1 MFSFFQERFL
11 GITYIMIDKSPIAL
25 LIVLVFIG
33 VWLWNT
39 ELTEQMDPWEAKYM
53 PPSIPGD
60 WKHVPTQYEFETGK
74 GCCLP
79 HKLLEDDEYWPKAC
93 PPETSHYRHHSK
105 PLRHPTTPL
114 RLHEPMLTTEEKIT
128 LNKRH
133 HQMAG
138 HRSPMDFVE
147 QPRSTTSHIPDIAA
161 LADLSE
167 WHSDPWDVNLCQYY
181 RH

>member
-1 MFSFFQERFL
+1 M
-11 GITYIMIDKSPIAL
+11 DKSIIAL
-25 LIVLVFIG
+25 IIALVLIISFVY
-33 VWLWNT
+33 
-39 ELTEQMDPWEAKYM
+39 EEEQKENLDPWEAKHM

-60 WKHVPTQYEFETGK
+60 WRHIPTQYEFEAGK
-74 GCCLP
+74 SCRPP

-93 PPETSHYRHHSK
+93 PPETSHYRHHPK
-105 PLRHPTTPL
+105 PLRHPAAPL

-133 HQMAG
+133 HQMA
-138 HRSPMDFVE
+138 RLKSPIDFVE
-147 QPRSTTSHIPDIAA
+147 QPRATTSHIPDVAS

-167 WHSDPWDVNLCQYY
+167 WHSDPWDVNLCHYY